1 MLPFR
6 LYSHQGVD
14 PHIQTVR
21 AVWPAKPKGGYVT
34 DKPSDAPSP
43 SGDAA
48 IGVDAVIQ
56 SKQPSISGS
65 HPGDRRLSLPQAG
78 QKSCYPD
85 KSGLAIWEPVLLR
98 RCV

>member
-34 DKPSDAPSP
+34 EKPSDAASPLALEMPRGSMPSFSP
-43 SGDAA
+43 SNRRFPGAIQGD
-48 IGVDAVIQ
+48 
-56 SKQPSISGS
+56 
-65 HPGDRRLSLPQAG
+65 
-78 QKSCYPD
+78 
-85 KSGLAIWEPVLLR
+85 
-98 RCV
+98 